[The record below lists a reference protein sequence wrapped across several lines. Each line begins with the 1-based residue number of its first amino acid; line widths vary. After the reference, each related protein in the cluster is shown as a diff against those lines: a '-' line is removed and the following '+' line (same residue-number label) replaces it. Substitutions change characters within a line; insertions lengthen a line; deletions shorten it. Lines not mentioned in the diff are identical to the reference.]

1 MMTKA
6 GTFLLVLFALS
17 GCQPEIRIPDFEPQ
31 KWKEDTHGC
40 NGDRQKLLGIL
51 LKNRGQ
57 LIGENQQSVKSL
69 LGKPDAMEV
78 GSRGLKFFE
87 YGVKGG
93 SLCHPGSLEQP
104 EILRI
109 RFDALD
115 RATEV
120 ALY

>member
-6 GTFLLVLFALS
+6 GTLILVAFALLS
-17 GCQPEIRIPDFEPQ
+17 CQPEIRVPDFEPQ

-40 NGDRQKLLGIL
+40 NGDRQKLLATL
-51 LKNRGQ
+51 LKHRGE
-57 LIGENQQSVKSL
+57 LIGQNQQAVKTL

-93 SLCHPGSLEQP
+93 NLCHPGSLEQP

-115 RATEV
+115 RANEV
-120 ALY
+120 AIY